1 VRANTD
7 IKNFVYAGV
16 VNEYAKLAGVPLR
29 DAFDKLYKSRLY
41 REIRS
46 GVSDMHCRSDGYL
59 AEELLRE
66 QKIHTK
72 ANTRVNAT
80 QRVH

>member
-1 VRANTD
+1 MKTD
-7 IKNFVYAGV
+7 TYIKNYVYDGV

-41 REIRS
+41 SEIRR

-66 QKIHTK
+66 QTETADINK
-72 ANTRVNAT
+72 AK
-80 QRVH
+80 Q